1 MTETMPLCRHFGECG
16 GCLNQDVSYEQQV
29 ALKSNSL
36 YDIFGEF
43 WNAPIPITP
52 SPVLWHYRNKVDP
65 SFALKWYEEAPAK
78 DFDRETVL
86 GFKCKGKWFKPLE
99 LEECHIGPAGMTSLL
114 EGVREWQQACGLRAC
129 EPRKSQGY
137 LRNLLVRD
145 AKRTN
150 ERMVVLITMPGV
162 LEHAAS
168 FVEMARSAFNAT
180 SIYHGEFAGKAEVAT
195 ADTLTLL
202 YGTDTIHETL
212 RITALDKIISDSSDL
227 SDMSDSNDPSDPS
240 NPTNIRTLTFRI
252 SPLSF
257 FQTNPLAAERLYG
270 HIRAWVAQYS
280 PDVLFDLYGGSGG
293 IALSCADCAKEIISV
308 ENVIS
313 ATEDGRH
320 NARVNKIDNLFFITD
335 SMRNYLRNK
344 LEGGGF
350 PGDCAVVV
358 DPPRSGMHPKAIRRL
373 IQLAPKHLLY
383 VSCNPKRL
391 REEMPEFLE
400 AYHLSSLQAVDMFP
414 HTPHVEVLAS
424 FEHK

>member
-1 MTETMPLCRHFGECG
+1 MAESMPLCTHFGECG
-16 GCLNQDVSYEQQV
+16 GCLNQDMPYEQQL
-29 ALKSNSL
+29 ALKSKSL
-36 YDIFGEF
+36 QELFIEHWD
-43 WNAPIPITP
+43 ASIPITP
-52 SPVLWHYRNKVDP
+52 SPAIWHYRNKVDP
-65 SFALKWYEEAPAK
+65 SFALKWYEEAPPK

-99 LEECHIGPAGMTSLL
+99 LEECHIGPEGMTALL
-114 EGVREWQQACGLRAC
+114 QGVREWHREFNLRAC
-129 EPRKSQGY
+129 EPRRSQGY

-145 AKRTN
+145 AKRTG

-162 LEHAAS
+162 FEHAES
-168 FVEMARSAFNAT
+168 FVEMARSSFNAT

-195 ADTLTLL
+195 ADKLTLL

-227 SDMSDSNDPSDPS
+227 SDMSDMSDSNDPS
-240 NPTNIRTLTFRI
+240 NPTNIRALTFRI

-257 FQTNPLAAERLYG
+257 FQTNPIAAECLYG
-270 HIRAWVAQYS
+270 HIGTWVAHHRPS
-280 PDVLFDLYGGSGG
+280 VLFDLYGGSGG
-293 IALSCADCAKEIISV
+293 IALSCADYAKEIISV
-308 ENVIS
+308 ENVVS

-320 NARVNKIDNLFFITD
+320 NARVNDINNIFFITD

-350 PGDCAVVV
+350 PRDCAVVV

-373 IQLAPKHLLY
+373 VQLAPEHLLY

-400 AYHLSSLQAVDMFP
+400 AYHLTSLQAVDMFP
-414 HTPHVEVLAS
+414 HTPHVEVLAA
-424 FEHK
+424 FDRK

>member
-16 GCLNQDVSYEQQV
+16 GCLNQDVPYEQQV
-29 ALKSNSL
+29 ALKANSL

-43 WNAPIPITP
+43 WKSPIPITP

-65 SFALKWYEEAPAK
+65 SFALKWYEEAPPK
-78 DFDRETVL
+78 DFDRETAL
-86 GFKCKGKWFKPLE
+86 GFKSKGKWFKPLE

-114 EGVREWQQACGLRAC
+114 EGVREWHRALNLRAC
-129 EPRKSQGY
+129 EPRRSQGY

-145 AKRTN
+145 AKRTG

-162 LEHAAS
+162 FEHAES
-168 FVEMARSAFNAT
+168 FVEMAHSSFNAT

-195 ADTLTLL
+195 ADKLTLL

-212 RITALDKIISDSSDL
+212 KITA
-227 SDMSDSNDPSDPS
+227 SNDPSD
-240 NPTNIRTLTFRI
+240 TRALTFRI

-320 NARVNKIDNLFFITD
+320 NARMNNIGNVFFITD
-335 SMRNYLRNK
+335 SMRSYLRNK
-344 LEGGGF
+344 LEGGGL
-350 PGDCAVVV
+350 PRHSAVVV

-373 IQLAPKHLLY
+373 VQLAPEHLLY

-424 FEHK
+424 FDRK